1 MIQKSRVK
9 SKQKKKEILNEHRI
23 AHNFYAENHLLT
35 YSEEEFTI
43 KIMEFIYD
51 NNIPYH
57 NADEDKIIEIT
68 NKFYEFEKERRKSS
82 VSNNVNYFKDKN
94 NPINYSPSA
103 HLKERMEVTE
113 RAKQEGVKL
122 THFEIALL
130 FYYKNETINRDN
142 ANEIA
147 NFYQQGSGTQLLE
160 KVEEFKKQP
169 YRIKEHRFSKRYHEN
184 IIPLLESNKEAME
197 RAKKTLIE
205 IESKKV

>member
-1 MIQKSRVK
+1 MQD
-9 SKQKKKEILNEHRI
+9 KKKNELDS
-23 AHNFYAENHLLT
+23 LLEKT
-35 YSEEEFTI
+35 LGSEEMKKALESFAS
-43 KIMEFIYD
+43 KGS
-51 NNIPYH
+51 
-57 NADEDKIIEIT
+57 IIESQSMSDVLSNLDFSPI
-68 NKFYEFEKERRKSS
+68 KS
-82 VSNNVNYFKDKN
+82 VSNNINYFKDKN

-103 HLKERMEVTE
+103 HFKNYSSPPHLKERMEVTE
-113 RAKQEGVKL
+113 RTKQEGVKL

-130 FYYKNETINRDN
+130 FHYKNETINRDN
-142 ANEIA
+142 SNEIA
-147 NFYQQGSGTQLLE
+147 NFYQQGSGNQLLE